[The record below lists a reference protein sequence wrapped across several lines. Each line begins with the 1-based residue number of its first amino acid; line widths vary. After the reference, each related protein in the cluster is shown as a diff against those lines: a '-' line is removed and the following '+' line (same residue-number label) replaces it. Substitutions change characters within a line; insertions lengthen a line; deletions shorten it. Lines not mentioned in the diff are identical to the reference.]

1 MRRLRILSL
10 DGGGLRGIFTLRLLQ
25 ALERECRQ
33 PVQELFDYVI
43 GTSTGGILALALF
56 HCGFTIEECVDLYRE
71 LGAEAFQRWKVGAGR
86 AHAYDHYKLEALLR
100 AKFGDRQL
108 AAPSTTHVAVV
119 AHRWDQAPNRVA
131 IFANYDIDP
140 SASRFE
146 RAPRSA
152 AVWEAARATSAAPT
166 YFEPCTIHADGAAR
180 QYVDG
185 GLVANNPVL
194 LAFAEA
200 STLGIVGSV
209 VSLGTGRLPVDVR
222 TRDPNPWLWR
232 LAKDLVEG
240 SLEASANIQ
249 EGASTSIFEYLA
261 IPYLRLDGNV
271 FSSAMEDASRM
282 SSWVAAADEIL
293 ADPTTR
299 RALADF
305 CRANVRRAV
314 SPKPAAR
321 PAAKSPALPGGA
333 RSPLAAIQDAAAPTK
348 RTPRRQAVRW
358 DEPSSSEDEAGAA

>member
-33 PVQELFDYVI
+33 PIQELFDYVI

-86 AHAYDHYKLEALLR
+86 AHAYDHNKLEALLR
-100 AKFGDRQL
+100 AKLGERKL
-108 AAPSTTHVAVV
+108 TAPSTTHVAVV

-166 YFEPCTIHADGAAR
+166 YFEPCTIRADGAAR

-185 GLVANNPVL
+185 GLVANRAAQESEFPN
-194 LAFAEA
+194 FKG
-200 STLGIVGSV
+200 SDLGHFPL
-209 VSLGTGRLPVDVR
+209 VSADFWTSDYLSERSRSVDVFTV
-222 TRDPNPWLWR
+222 TR
-232 LAKDLVEG
+232 
-240 SLEASANIQ
+240 
-249 EGASTSIFEYLA
+249 
-261 IPYLRLDGNV
+261 
-271 FSSAMEDASRM
+271 
-282 SSWVAAADEIL
+282 
-293 ADPTTR
+293 
-299 RALADF
+299 
-305 CRANVRRAV
+305 
-314 SPKPAAR
+314 AR
-321 PAAKSPALPGGA
+321 GTLT
-333 RSPLAAIQDAAAPTK
+333 LK
-348 RTPRRQAVRW
+348 R
-358 DEPSSSEDEAGAA
+358 G